1 MKYVKIQFKEGDYLS
16 KKEYFYLN
24 DKNLDVKVGDI
35 VTVDARGEIALA
47 QVSGLTDLNT
57 SGMNIYKTILNVVD
71 LEKAQADQD
80 KANRRLEL
88 KSTIEVRTNSL
99 EWELKV
105 RDIASKAGDLELIEL
120 LEEYITL

>member
-1 MKYVKIQFKEGDYLS
+1 M
-16 KKEYFYLN
+16 
-24 DKNLDVKVGDI
+24 
-35 VTVDARGEIALA
+35 
-47 QVSGLTDLNT
+47 NT